1 MQNGLLNQKV
11 KNECL
16 TSIKNKNSHLFM
28 FKAWQ
33 KSIGTRFIIDAI
45 FIIIVSISLQYEMT
59 VFQTKATKFYNIVDD
74 FTAKRDALKNTSL
87 TPAERAAAQ
96 ASFDIIEKQ
105 FLNINNN
112 AYDNLL
118 IIYYIYIVMLAYVIR
133 NVCQIIFA
141 RLRNKS

>member
-1 MQNGLLNQKV
+1 
-11 KNECL
+11 
-16 TSIKNKNSHLFM
+16 M